1 MEKLTLLTRG
11 QAVGL
16 GQSKEDLA
24 HQLSVLGRKGE
35 QNAADHGYAAS
46 VANMASDREEE
57 VAARAIAALGDMGQ
71 EGAKHLDVVADGL
84 TRGPKVCVAAA
95 IAIGQFGRQAARCED
110 QLVRCMDSG
119 EEAVRAAAIAALGA
133 IGAEKQALVIS
144 KLLDDPCVSVA
155 GAACQALGKFPNAGI
170 QEASRIAKKLE
181 EPALRYA
188 AVCALASLGASIVEK
203 YIDEIAPCLQDKDSL
218 TRLAAATALGVA
230 SAAVLGA
237 ASGAPRIAELLKNQD
252 PGVRCAAALALG
264 KLGHEAS
271 SYAAD
276 IAVLLDDDIE
286 DSSESYLTIG
296 GGSLRSPATLRR
308 PKCAALAALG
318 LLGAERY
325 ASSISDALTDKS
337 YEVKLCALDSLTQL
351 GAAGRRMS
359 SAVGN
364 LLADDL
370 YVVRVKACQCL
381 AALEA
386 EEEMSSLVDLLEDS
400 APSVRQAAL
409 KALASRPE
417 VAKSF
422 SEEVFKCLGDGCSS
436 VRVAAITTLGL
447 MGLVGQSYASLIA
460 MELNGQDPEVRAAA
474 CEALGRLG
482 DHGAAFQEE
491 ISLCLQDSVPLVR
504 SAATR
509 SLELMGA
516 QATKALTY
524 G

>member
-133 IGAEKQALVIS
+133 IGAEKQAH
-144 KLLDDPCVSVA
+144 
-155 GAACQALGKFPNAGI
+155 AACQALGKFPNAGI

-337 YEVKLCALDSLTQL
+337 YEVKLCALDSMTQL

-516 QATKALTY
+516 QVTKALTY